1 MMSFRSQLFIA
12 FVLSLT
18 LYSRGIS
25 SYLSSENENA
35 TCEKF
40 CEKNVATDSSRR
52 NDWDSESLEDS
63 CRRGCRFYAIVE
75 VLNKTA
81 DHSTTQSVCYENCH
95 DAYLGL
101 DKDSEA
107 CRMGCA
113 HQQPFKM
120 KTNRE
125 DLKTSL
131 PAGRENIYSI
141 LYPILQI
148 HNLYK
153 SVQTKSWSIF
163 AVQDQTGN
171 SGDLV
176 IVQTDPLI
184 KPSNLYNVK
193 DLFF

>member
-1 MMSFRSQLFIA
+1 
-12 FVLSLT
+12 
-18 LYSRGIS
+18 
-25 SYLSSENENA
+25 
-35 TCEKF
+35 
-40 CEKNVATDSSRR
+40 
-52 NDWDSESLEDS
+52 
-63 CRRGCRFYAIVE
+63 
-75 VLNKTA
+75 
-81 DHSTTQSVCYENCH
+81 
-95 DAYLGL
+95 
-101 DKDSEA
+101 
-107 CRMGCA
+107 
-113 HQQPFKM
+113 
-120 KTNRE
+120 TNRE

-193 DLFF
+193 DLIFGQGTDPNSRELNDLNLSKSKTTSSFGSVTWLTNLPQSTGMPGTFLFILLLLPALALVWLCMSAAETAPDQYMKLSVKSDDLHYIHRSTEEKSILAMYPQAAIEARPLPSKMTVDKI